1 MRFAGI
7 TSLFAAAVAGAACT
21 TYDDYGSRPVGY
33 GDYAYVG
40 RDYQRLGN
48 DCGFFEG
55 EGGSALDPWLAC
67 TEEGRRLVRDRYDDD
82 QDRRVT
88 LATADEANIWFRRHA
103 DTDRDMQLTDGEV
116 KAALVNHVRFAE
128 GSGN

>member
-7 TSLFAAAVAGAACT
+7 TSLFAAAVGAAACT

-40 RDYQRLGN
+40 RDYERLGN

-67 TEEGRRLVRDRYDDD
+67 TDEGRRLVRDRYDD

-103 DTDRDMQLTDGEV
+103 DTNRDMRLTDGEV

-128 GSGN
+128 GARN